1 MPIPSRPSPV
11 ALALVA
17 ALATGFHANA
27 QQVPSPKEFLG
38 KEVGADHYL
47 CNYSDMLRYF
57 RAVEEATPRV
67 RIRGIGTS
75 GYGMDMHLAVITSP
89 RNQQRIEQLRANS
102 QRLMSA
108 RDTDE
113 SVVRKLA
120 AEGTAVVWI
129 DAGMHSTEAIAAQ
142 NIIELVWQMASRT
155 DAEVMR
161 ILDNVVLLACPA
173 NPDGQEM
180 VANAYSVSRT
190 MNIPVLYQR
199 YSGHDNNRDYYANN
213 CAETRNISKQLYV
226 EWCPQILYNHH
237 QTSPPG
243 TILFTPPFRDPHNH
257 NLDPMVVRGIE
268 IVSAHM
274 NHRFAREGK
283 PGVISRGG
291 ASYSAWWNGGLRTTT
306 YYHNMIGILTEAFG
320 RPEPTPI
327 QPALERRLSTGEYPD
342 YLPAQVWHARQTVEY
357 LQTANFAILDYASR
371 YKDELLH
378 GVWRMGRNSIERG
391 SRDHWTATPWMIE
404 AARMRGD
411 ETAVFSDPLLRDP
424 RAWLLR
430 PDQRDRGAMVRFLHA
445 LQHSG
450 IELHRATASF
460 EHEGVTFPAGTVV
473 VRADQAFRPHV
484 MDMFEPQW
492 HPDDFRDGKP
502 VPPYD
507 AAGWTYAMQ
516 CDVEYVRVL
525 DGIEGPF
532 ARVEGMLPFDG
543 GEAQPAARWRLD
555 PADTN
560 AFVAVN
566 RLLAAGVAVEWSP
579 RGHWV
584 VLGGDGVQENV
595 ARLAAELGV
604 RFDVNFAETREARR
618 RVGQPRVGIFDVYG
632 GHMPT
637 AWDQLLLD
645 RFGFAWKRVW
655 GSRIA
660 RGSLRD
666 DYDVLVFHTGLPGGR
681 QGGRQGQ
688 RPDAETLQAIAA
700 VMPKFADEDWSDVVD
715 RSIPLDAATC
725 WPALEEFVAAGGTL
739 VALGNES
746 EKVVARMGLPV
757 QVGMQVPDGNGGM
770 RRAEREDFYVPGSVM
785 GLEVDVSHPLA
796 AGVTPSPAA
805 MFTNGS
811 PVFWLDGEAP
821 GVEVVARW
829 HRIDTLRS
837 GWALGEEHL
846 AGKPAVVR
854 VPRGKGSVLLC
865 SADVTYRAQPMGTI
879 KFFLQALLQSALR

>member
-1 MPIPSRPSPV
+1 MRMPSLRPLSLFV
-11 ALALVA
+11 AILAGSA
-17 ALATGFHANA
+17 SATA

-38 KEVGADHYL
+38 QEVGADHYL
-47 CNYSDMLRYF
+47 CNDTDMMRYF
-57 RAVEEATPRV
+57 RAVEAATPRV
-67 RIRGIGTS
+67 RIREIGTS
-75 GYGMDMHLAVITSP
+75 GYGRTMHLAVITSP
-89 RNQQRIEQLRANS
+89 RNQERIEQLRATS
-102 QRLMSA
+102 RRLMAA

-113 SVVRKLA
+113 AVVQRLA

-155 DAEVMR
+155 DPEVMR

-180 VANAYSVSRT
+180 VANAYAATRT

-213 CAETRNISKQLYV
+213 CAETRNISRQLYI

-243 TILFTPPFRDPHNH
+243 TILFTPPFRDPHNY

-283 PGVISRGG
+283 PGIISRGG
-291 ASYSAWWNGGLRTTT
+291 APYSAWWNGGLRTTT
-306 YYHNMIGILTEAFG
+306 YYHNIIGILTEAFG

-327 QPALERRLSTGEYPD
+327 KPALERRLATGEYPD
-342 YLPAQVWHARQTVEY
+342 YLPAQVWHARQTIEY
-357 LQTANFAILDYASR
+357 LQTANFAILDYAAR
-371 YKDELLH
+371 HKDELLH

-404 AARMRGD
+404 AAKVRGD
-411 ETAVFSDPLLRDP
+411 EAAVFSDPLLRDP

-430 PDQRDRGAMVRFLHA
+430 PDQRDRGAMVRFLQA
-445 LQHSG
+445 LQSSG
-450 IELHRATASF
+450 IEIHRATSAF
-460 EHEGVTFPAGTVV
+460 GHGGATFPEGTIV

-484 MDMFEPQW
+484 IDMFEPQW

-516 CDVEYVRVL
+516 CDIEFVRVL
-525 DGIEGPF
+525 DGIDGPF
-532 ARVEGMLPFDG
+532 ERVAGMLPFAG
-543 GEAQPAARWRLD
+543 GDAPASGPWRID

-566 RLLAAGVAVEWSP
+566 RLLARGVAIEWSP

-584 VLGGDGVQENV
+584 VPAADGVHQHLQV
-595 ARLAAELGV
+595 MASELGV
-604 RFDVNFAETREARR
+604 RFESGFRETREARR
-618 RVGQPRVGIFDVYG
+618 RVAAPRVGIFDVYG

-655 GSRIA
+655 GSRIPQG
-660 RGSLRD
+660 RLRED
-666 DYDVLVFHTGLPGGR
+666 FDVLVFHTGLPGGR
-681 QGGRQGQ
+681 SGGRQGQ
-688 RPDAETLQAIAA
+688 RPDAEVLQAIGAA
-700 VMPKFADEDWSDVVD
+700 MPAFADEDWSDVLDRATPLVD
-715 RSIPLDAATC
+715 ETC
-725 WPALEEFVAAGGTL
+725 WPALEEFVAQGGTL
-739 VALGNES
+739 VALGNEA

-757 QVGMQVPDGNGGM
+757 RVGMQVPDGNGGM

-785 GLEVDVSHPLA
+785 GLEVDLQHPLA
-796 AGVTPSPAA
+796 AGTTASPAA
-805 MFTNGS
+805 MFTNNS
-811 PVFWLDGEAP
+811 PVFWLGSDAS

-829 HRIDTLRS
+829 HTIDTLRS

-854 VPRGKGSVLLC
+854 VPRGTGSVLLC
-865 SADVTYRAQPMGTI
+865 SADVTYRAQPLGTI
-879 KFFLQALLQSALR
+879 KLFLQALLQSALR